1 MFVWICPQ
9 CGREVPPHDTEC
21 PFCALTAA
29 ESREQAPAAPPAP
42 ETPAAKAAP
51 AAPPVYV
58 IGPARRTPGW
68 LVALLVAVGLTA
80 LGGGA
85 YYWLLASKRSAN
97 QAAAPERTPEATAAT
112 TSGNRLSKYIEATG
126 FRVTEDER
134 KRLNVRFLIVNHS
147 PADIGDLAGRVY
159 LKTTEG
165 KSIADFDF
173 KTTRL
178 GPYESIEF
186 TVVVSTTLR
195 AYEIPDWQF
204 LRADLEIT
212 SPSSL

>member
-1 MFVWICPQ
+1 MFVWICPD

-21 PFCALTAA
+21 PFCALAA
-29 ESREQAPAAPPAP
+29 AKKEQPATSPAATQA
-42 ETPAAKAAP
+42 EAAAAP
-51 AAPPVYV
+51 AAPAAQPVYV
-58 IGPARRTPGW
+58 IAPPKKTPGW
-68 LVALLVAVGLTA
+68 LVALLVAVGLIA
-80 LGGGA
+80 IGGGA
-85 YYWLLASKRSAN
+85 YYFLLGSKRSAQ
-97 QAAAPERTPEATAAT
+97 QAAAPERSSEPTAAT
-112 TSGNRLSKYIEATG
+112 AGNRLAKFIEATG
-126 FRVTEDER
+126 FRITEDER

-165 KSIADFDF
+165 KPIADFDF

-195 AYEIPDWQF
+195 AYEVPDWQF
-204 LRADLEIT
+204 LKADLEIT
-212 SPSSL
+212 SPSQL

>member
-21 PFCALTAA
+21 PFCALAAA
-29 ESREQAPAAPPAP
+29 EKERKQEAAAPPAA
-42 ETPAAKAAP
+42 PASEAAP
-51 AAPPVYV
+51 AAQPVYV
-58 IGPARRTPGW
+58 ITPTRRVPGW
-68 LVALLVAVGLTA
+68 LVALLVAVGLIA

-85 YYWLLASKRSAN
+85 YYWLLASKRSAS
-97 QAAAPERTPEATAAT
+97 QAGAPEATPETTAVT

-134 KRLNVRFLIVNHS
+134 KRLNVRFLLVNHS
-147 PADIGDLAGRVY
+147 PADIGDLAGKVF

-204 LRADLEIT
+204 LRGEVQIT
-212 SPSSL
+212 SPSNL